1 MESRAVFERNL
12 AAIRKRSIDLA
23 DELANAS
30 TEGVVEEVGPRG
42 ARIFAEE
49 GVRLGSAYD
58 PVQEGIQIAER
69 MAEEPADVMVAVGFG
84 LGEQFG
90 PYLERN
96 PATLIIYEP
105 SLARLKAALHR
116 ITIADLVASHRDLY
130 FACDRVSLTRFLTA
144 RYTPGL
150 RMRVFPHP
158 AVLRLDAAAVAEAVK
173 ATRDAKEVV
182 DVQRLTSIEM
192 LLPWAHVTANNGSR
206 IARTPQFGRL
216 QGAFEGKPAVVVAA
230 GPSLDKQLGLLRRI
244 RDRVVVIGIG
254 QTTRALRQ
262 AGILPDLVHVLE
274 SRDVSHP
281 LTDAGDTSDLIVAP
295 SADADPAIFD
305 VPSRAK
311 FTVTA
316 AGGALGVWI
325 AKATGEEHFS
335 MGGGTVAQG
344 AVGMAQMLGCNPIAL
359 IGQDLAFTDGR
370 AYAKGT
376 AYDFVEVEMKEDGN
390 CRFDGMNEKAA
401 ILKESA
407 PHPENGGM
415 ADQRVVWVDAW
426 EEGERVPT
434 WRAYA
439 SFLEQYREIGLHFRA
454 RGISLINCTEGG
466 ARIPEIEHRTFRS
479 FAEEFA
485 TEPLEARGRILEVH
499 DAADRYALSDYAS
512 SLSESRKLLDKL
524 DGEAKK
530 GARFAK
536 RSADRLAAA
545 RNDQQRLEVLRRLA
559 RHEKRVR
566 AKLERAPWLDMFVQ
580 PEIYNAITAVR
591 RTERQDPTDE
601 ELIEES
607 IYLFGAARKGIARA
621 REWFDRFESSFESEA
636 AAATSRDEAERKTT
650 GSTAEPVAGV
660 APPPA

>member
-1 MESRAVFERNL
+1 M
-12 AAIRKRSIDLA
+12 D
-23 DELANAS
+23 
-30 TEGVVEEVGPRG
+30 GVVEETGPRG
-42 ARIFAEE
+42 ARIFVER

-58 PVQEGIQIAER
+58 PVQEGVQIAEQ

-84 LGEQFG
+84 LGEQFA

-116 ITIADLVASHRDLY
+116 LSIAELVANHRDLY
-130 FACDRVSLTRFLTA
+130 FACDRVALTRFLMA

-173 ATRDAKEVV
+173 VTRDTKEVA

-192 LLPWAHVTANNGSR
+192 LMPWANVTARNGRR
-206 IARTPQFGRL
+206 IAENPQFGRL
-216 QGAFEGKPAVVVAA
+216 YGAFDGKPAVVVAA
-230 GPSLDKQLGLLRRI
+230 GPSLDKQLDLLREI

-262 AGILPDLVHVLE
+262 AGIVPDLVHVLE
-274 SRDVSHP
+274 SRDVSHQ

-311 FTVTA
+311 FTVTS

-325 AKATGEEHFS
+325 AKATGESHFS

-376 AYDFVEVEMKEDGN
+376 AYDFVEIEMKDDGQ
-390 CRFDGMNEKAA
+390 CRFGGMNEKAA
-401 ILKESA
+401 ILKETA

-439 SFLEQYREIGLHFRA
+439 SFLEQYREIGLHFQS

-466 ARIPEIEHRTFRS
+466 ARIPEIEHRSFRS

-485 TEPLEARGRILEVH
+485 TETLDARRRILEVH
-499 DAADRYALSDYAS
+499 DAADRHVLADYAS
-512 SLSESRKLLDKL
+512 SLTASRKLLDKL
-524 DGEAKK
+524 DTEARK

-536 RSADRLAAA
+536 RAADRLAVA
-545 RNDQQRLEVLRRLA
+545 RNDQQRLEILRRLA

-566 AKLERAPWLDMFVQ
+566 TNLERAPWLDMFVQ
-580 PEIYNAITAVR
+580 PEIYNSITAVR
-591 RTERQDPTDE
+591 RTERQDPTAE
-601 ELIEES
+601 ELVDES
-607 IYLFGAARKGIARA
+607 IYLFAAARKGIARA
-621 REWFDRFESSFESEA
+621 RDWFDLFEASFASASSEETLRDDVA
-636 AAATSRDEAERKTT
+636 RKPATPSKGA
-650 GSTAEPVAGV
+650 V
-660 APPPA
+660 APASPPA